1 MNRLNTL
8 FTLSSINVLLVT
20 VERFSFTTR
29 VLLPG
34 EVLRLHEVLQIT
46 TLILFT
52 VVLPFFLFREVSD
65 NFAFLRTRAGL
76 LLALAFVV
84 GVYFYATG
92 NGLHEVSSFNLNQ
105 FCNPQHPAGQPCRS
119 FFLNDYYT
127 GNGLYFFGGA
137 LMVIAILL
145 METLHPGVKFSRGD
159 LAISLVNA
167 AVYALAIFAYAA
179 FDVALVGLIYA
190 AVVMAIADVLYLL
203 VRRRALSHPVVTYTA
218 AAYTLG
224 TLAAVIVRLR

>member
-1 MNRLNTL
+1 MNRLNML

-34 EVLRLHEVLQIT
+34 DVLRLHELLQMT
-46 TLILFT
+46 ALILFT

-65 NFAFLRTRAGL
+65 GFALLRTRAGL
-76 LLALAFVV
+76 LLAVAFVV

-105 FCNPQHPAGQPCRS
+105 FCDAQHPAGQPCRS

-127 GNGLYFFGGA
+127 GNGFYFFGGA
-137 LMVIAILL
+137 LMIVAILL
-145 METLHPGVKFSRGD
+145 METLHPRVKFSRGD
-159 LAISLVNA
+159 LALALANA

-179 FDVALVGLIYA
+179 FDVALIGLIYA
-190 AVVMAIADVLYLL
+190 AVVMAFADVLYLL
-203 VRRRALSHPVVTYTA
+203 VRRQALRYPVVTYTA

-224 TLAAVIVRLR
+224 TLLALVVRLR